1 MDPILVDYTTYAY
14 AAYLGT
20 AVPLTIWVGRTLVKH
35 GRIFLLDAFAGNDSL
50 ADAVNR
56 LLAVGFYLV
65 NIGLITKSIE
75 ASAPISTIP
84 EVIRYGSQNLGHAML
99 VLGAMHFFNLFV
111 LSRMRRRGLAQ
122 SAPPPVLPNAYLPQR
137 VGAA

>member
-1 MDPILVDYTTYAY
+1 MTYDYTVYAY

-20 AVPLTIWVGRTLVKH
+20 AIPLTVWVGRTLVHH
-35 GRIFLLDAFAGNDSL
+35 GRIFLLDAFAGNEPL

-65 NIGLITKSIE
+65 NIGLITRAVEGTEPITTV
-75 ASAPISTIP
+75 SA
-84 EVIRYGSQNLGHAML
+84 VVRYGSQSLGHAML
-99 VLGAMHFFNLFV
+99 VLGGMHFFNLYV
-111 LSRMRRRGLAQ
+111 LNRMRRKGIAQ
-122 SAPPPVLPNAYLPQR
+122 AAPPPVLPNEFLPRR